1 MLGLLVGRIDTEWE
15 VPKRCY
21 NIYEKVKNF
30 CGEYKLLCTCQIA
43 RVNNHGVGGGKPDW
57 VIGIE

>member
-1 MLGLLVGRIDTEWE
+1 MVVITGQIDTEWE

-30 CGEYKLLCTCQIA
+30 CGDISYCVHAMA
-43 RVNNHGVGGGKPDW
+43 R
-57 VIGIE
+57 